1 MAEPDEENAMTATIR
16 RIAFGGAAVVL
27 ALGVSAGLYAS
38 AQNTN
43 QDPPPF
49 RGGPGGPGR
58 AGGPGRWGGPGGP
71 MGMLPMFG
79 REIGLTDAQ
88 RDQIKAIADSHK
100 DEWKTLADRART
112 AHDALNDAVTAD
124 TIDDALIRQKSAE
137 VATVDADMAVA
148 RAHAHAE
155 VLQILT
161 ADQRAQIKKRQAEMK
176 DRMKNHQDGRG
187 GRLLDRFGL

>member
-1 MAEPDEENAMTATIR
+1 MTATIR
-16 RIAFGGAAVVL
+16 RIALGGGAVLL

-49 RGGPGGPGR
+49 RSGRPGGPGR
-58 AGGPGRWGGPGGP
+58 WGGPGGPGGP

-79 REIGLTDAQ
+79 RDISLTDTQ
-88 RDQIKAIADSHK
+88 RDQIKAVADSHK
-100 DEWKTLADRART
+100 DEWKALGDRART
-112 AHDALNDAVTAD
+112 AHEALNGAVTAD
-124 TIDDALIRQKSAE
+124 TMDDGLIRQRSAE
-137 VATVDADMAVA
+137 VAAVDADMAVA

-161 ADQRAQIKKRQAEMK
+161 ADQRAQVKKRQAEMK
-176 DRMKNHQDGRG
+176 ERMKNRQAGRRAG
-187 GRLLDRFGL
+187 FLERFGL

>member
-1 MAEPDEENAMTATIR
+1 MTATVR
-16 RIAFGGAAVVL
+16 RIALGVGATVL

-49 RGGPGGPGR
+49 RSGGPGGPGGPGR
-58 AGGPGRWGGPGGP
+58 WGGPGRGGPGGP

-88 RDQIKAIADSHK
+88 RDQIKTIAASHK
-100 DEWKTLADRART
+100 DEWKALADRART
-112 AHDALNDAVTAD
+112 AHDALNDAITAD
-124 TIDDALIRQKSAE
+124 AIDEATIRQKSAE
-137 VATVDADMAVA
+137 VASVDADMAVA

-155 VLQILT
+155 VFQILT
-161 ADQRAQIKKRQAEMK
+161 SDQKTQVKKMQAEMK
-176 DRMKNHQDGRG
+176 SRHGSRAG
-187 GRLLDRFGL
+187 SPRL